1 MKKNHFLFTLVVLLL
16 ISCNKTKD
24 SSDNNSAITDY
35 NDNNSSAPVETYVFN
50 NELVW
55 ADEFDEDGS
64 ISLDRWTPETI
75 PPVDGCC
82 WYNGEFQ
89 FYTDKSD
96 NVKIEDG
103 FLKITA
109 KKENFN
115 GKEYTSARLNTM
127 DKFEF
132 TYGKVE
138 ARAKIPN
145 GKGLWLQSGFLE
157 QMNWRW
163 VGHFVVK
170 WTSLNMEIG

>member
-96 NVKIEDG
+96 NVIG
-103 FLKITA
+103 FFFSDNSPYWNANRYVFAI
-109 KKENFN
+109 
-115 GKEYTSARLNTM
+115 
-127 DKFEF
+127 F
-132 TYGKVE
+132 T
-138 ARAKIPN
+138 
-145 GKGLWLQSGFLE
+145 GFP
-157 QMNWRW
+157 
-163 VGHFVVK
+163 
-170 WTSLNMEIG
+170 

>member
-103 FLKITA
+103 LLKITA
-109 KKENFN
+109 
-115 GKEYTSARLNTM
+115 
-127 DKFEF
+127 
-132 TYGKVE
+132 
-138 ARAKIPN
+138 
-145 GKGLWLQSGFLE
+145 
-157 QMNWRW
+157 
-163 VGHFVVK
+163 
-170 WTSLNMEIG
+170 